1 MTISTTVPV
10 TTSTSRTACKVNAET
25 FANPG
30 MIHTTKYD
38 ATENHIT
45 EKWKFSTQSNISIT
59 HDEEASTQKSKEV
72 LKSWGS
78 SLARSNISTAH
89 ESIEI
94 HGK

>member
-1 MTISTTVPV
+1 MINVATGSNNSNKVTISTTVPV

-59 HDEEASTQKSKEV
+59 HEEASTQKSKV

-78 SLARSNISTAH
+78 SL
-89 ESIEI
+89 
-94 HGK
+94 